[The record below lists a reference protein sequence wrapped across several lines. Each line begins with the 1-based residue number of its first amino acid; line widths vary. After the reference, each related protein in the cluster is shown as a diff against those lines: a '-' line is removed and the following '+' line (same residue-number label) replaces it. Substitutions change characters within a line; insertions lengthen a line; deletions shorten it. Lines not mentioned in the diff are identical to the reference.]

1 MSYIYFINLNGNII
15 KYGIT
20 NNIEERLKEHM
31 KNHSFVQ
38 ICKIYSLQ
46 ISQDDEENILRN
58 LELSFKKM
66 SKQITIEESIE
77 KYGLLKGET
86 EIFEIDNYHQ
96 YLRAFYIIIETKKN
110 AQIGS
115 FTYNAM
121 DDIEI
126 CDIYEKLLKHK
137 PDNPKKHVPHVK
149 KTKPNKLHENTSEVD
164 EQDLFDEKII
174 INLDNALEESDDH
187 IYEWNCSG
195 NCKCVITNGCNN
207 LCLYFVSDDLFYKT
221 IITDIDKNAG
231 LHNFFDMCYFNMS
244 NKVNMCFYL
253 ESIRKNEAYIKIGDS
268 WTLEKLDNVIKKMC
282 IIGIKH
288 YISFVNKYQKK
299 FTEEEL
305 QTIMSYIEQIRTP
318 SSVQYLDAKKHIRT
332 QMCSKK
338 DMMKKIRK
346 MDEKLMLE
354 IFS

>member
-1 MSYIYFINLNGNII
+1 MSYIYFINLNRNII

-46 ISQDDEENILRN
+46 ISPDDEENILRN

-96 YLRAFYIIIETKKN
+96 YLRAFYMIIETKKN

-115 FTYNAM
+115 FTYSAM

-126 CDIYEKLLKHK
+126 CDIYEKLLKYK
-137 PDNPKKHVPHVK
+137 PDNPKKYVPRTK
-149 KTKPNKLHENTSEVD
+149 KSRKKSDELKNTSEVE

-174 INLDNALEESDDH
+174 INPDNISDIDNLEECDCCLVNDYDKLCFIHTTKDMFRHLVINNIDD
-187 IYEWNCSG
+187 IG
-195 NCKCVITNGCNN
+195 
-207 LCLYFVSDDLFYKT
+207 L
-221 IITDIDKNAG
+221 NA
-231 LHNFFDMCYFNMS
+231 FFDSCYFDP
-244 NKVNMCFYL
+244 KCKENMCFYL
-253 ESIRKNEAYIKIGDS
+253 ESVPRNEAYIKVNQY
-268 WTLEKLDNVIKKMC
+268 WKLEDLNIVSEKMC
-282 IIGIKH
+282 VMGIKY
-288 YISFVNKYQKK
+288 YISLVNKYQKYFSEK
-299 FTEEEL
+299 EL
-305 QTIMSYIEQIRTP
+305 EIIISYIEQLRKP
-318 SSVQYLDAKKHIRT
+318 SSTQYRSAKKFLDSR
-332 QMCSKK
+332 MRSKK
-338 DMMKKIRK
+338 RTMKK
-346 MDEKLMLE
+346 MHSEDERREAFLY
-354 IFS
+354 